1 MTINTSLAAVDRR
14 EMIITQHAVL
24 RYQQRVEPVSADIV
38 RERLSGRAFV
48 TAIAF
53 GAKYVIL
60 STGARAVIEGKTIVT
75 VLPKEA
81 RLNAHYGDI
90 KEVVR

>member
-1 MTINTSLAAVDRR
+1 MAV
-14 EMIITQHAVL
+14 ITHHAIL
-24 RYQQRVEPVSADIV
+24 RYQQRVEPVCEDMV
-38 RERLSGRAFV
+38 RERLSVPAFD

-60 STGARAVIEGKTIVT
+60 SGGQRAVIEEGTIVT
-75 VLPKEA
+75 ILPKEA

-90 KEVVR
+90 QGRVR